1 MEAVYSSDLL
11 FILDWDNT
19 LIPSKWLE
27 TKGFRV
33 LPHGTS
39 GLTPDM
45 IAMCESIAPYV
56 AALING
62 AKRYGKVIILT
73 NATESW
79 VQLGCTLFMPSISEL
94 ILSLPIISAADL
106 YSETYK
112 SPMMW
117 KRLAFQREV
126 IDMGVR
132 AIISI
137 GDGEA
142 ERNAALAIG
151 GMSRILVKSL
161 KFMDDP
167 VPDALVKQ
175 LDGTIKA
182 MHMLATHKSPLDI
195 MWLASEFDTKE
206 DPFED
211 FPDKGFAERPL
222 EVTPADPNLPLK
234 KSKSS
239 SSLKPARSP
248 TPKPRYDH
256 AAFDE

>member
-1 MEAVYSSDLL
+1 MEAVYSSELL

-62 AKRYGKVIILT
+62 AKRYGRVIIIT

-79 VQLGCTLFMPSISEL
+79 VRLGCTIFMPSISEL
-94 ILSLPIISAADL
+94 VLSLPIISAADL
-106 YSETYK
+106 YSEIYTN
-112 SPMMW
+112 PMMW
-117 KRLAFQREV
+117 KKLAFQREV
-126 IDMGVR
+126 VDMGFRTV
-132 AIISI
+132 ISI

-142 ERNAALAIG
+142 ERNAALALSKTKQI
-151 GMSRILVKSL
+151 IVKSL

-167 VPDALVKQ
+167 MPDALVKQ

-206 DPFED
+206 NPFED
-211 FPDKGFAERPL
+211 FAAKGFAECPV
-222 EVTPADPNLPLK
+222 EVTPADPNVPLK
-234 KSKSS
+234 KSQSS
-239 SSLKPARSP
+239 SSKPARSP

-256 AAFDE
+256 AVVDE